1 MDQLLTLL
9 GNYAF
14 PIVCCAAL
22 FWKMDKD
29 EKNYREYMEKRDEM
43 HKAEISSLKE
53 SYDNNTRVLIRL
65 ETKLGGSEHND

>member
-1 MDQLLTLL
+1 MDWLQELL

-14 PIVCCAAL
+14 PIVCCIAL

-29 EKNYREYMEKRDEM
+29 EKNNREYMEKRDEL
-43 HKAEISSLKE
+43 HKEEINSLKD

-65 ETKLGGSEHND
+65 ETKLGGSDNA